1 MQDLLGRAPARRYAQ
16 RLAEPARLWVQ
27 AMLHGYEPPPLER
40 ARVLELGC
48 GDGGHLLGIA
58 ARHPGM
64 QVVGLD
70 PRSAAI
76 AEGQQ
81 LADRAG
87 IANLRLEV
95 GELSALAGMGEAFD
109 YVICEG
115 VYSRANEAERGQLLA
130 GIARLL
136 SERGLACLEYDVR
149 PLFRVHELV
158 ADLLRRSL
166 AHRGVEV
173 TSQSA
178 RGELEL
184 LLEAGAAGRGVEL
197 LRSELEAWRLRDDD
211 WLLAEL
217 RTPRQGVMFDQLMQ
231 SLGPH
236 GLHYAG
242 EASYWAGRLERLPE
256 AGAALAEREVAPLR
270 REQYVDFFSGRRQR
284 RSLLTRHTAPAAR
297 AGFEL
302 LARLSCVSWL
312 RVADDEF
319 VVPGGAKLR
328 IEDPLHSAV
337 VRAACASWPE
347 ALSAVELVHR
357 AAAEAPGA
365 ERDELARA
373 VLEAHDRDWL
383 ELRHAA
389 PGYVGTPGKRPRMS
403 SLARVEAL
411 SGRLLT
417 NVVHAPI
424 QLGGGVAGAL
434 ASWLDGEH
442 DRGALRARLL
452 ADGFPPQQC
461 TQAAVE
467 QILNALG
474 RRGLLLPE
482 ERS

>member
-16 RLAEPARLWVQ
+16 RHSDPARLWVQ
-27 AMLHGYEPPPLER
+27 ATLHGYEPPPLEH

-70 PRSAAI
+70 ARSAAV

-87 IANLRLEV
+87 IANLRLEM
-95 GELSALAGMGEAFD
+95 GELSALADRSDSFD
-109 YVICEG
+109 YVLCESA
-115 VYSRANEAERGQLLA
+115 YSRASAPERAQLLA

-136 SERGLACLEYDVR
+136 SGRGLACLEYDVR

-158 ADLLRRSL
+158 ADVLRRSL

-178 RGELEL
+178 RSELGL
-184 LLEAGAAGRGVEL
+184 LLEAEAGGRGIDL
-197 LRSELEAWRLRDDD
+197 LRSELEAWLLRDDA

-217 RTPRQGVMFDQLMQ
+217 QAPRRGVMFDELTQ
-231 SLGPH
+231 SLAPH

-242 EASYWAGRLERLPE
+242 EASYWAGRLERLPA
-256 AGAALAEREVAPLR
+256 AGAALVEREVSPLR

-284 RSLLTRHTAPAAR
+284 RSLLTRHTPAAAR
-297 AGFEL
+297 PGLEL
-302 LARLSCVSWL
+302 LAGLSCVSWL
-312 RVADDEF
+312 RVAGEEF

-328 IEDPLHSAV
+328 VEDPLQSAV

-357 AAAEAPGA
+357 AAAEAPSA

-373 VLEAHDRDWL
+373 LLEAHDQDWL

-389 PGYVGTPGKRPRMS
+389 PSYVGTPGKRPRIS

-411 SGRLLT
+411 SGRPLT